1 MTISFLEENT
11 RSRERLF
18 ELVKC
23 LTDEEL
29 GHRLDQDWTVSAVL
43 AHLAFWDQRA
53 CSLLRQWKEN
63 GIGPSPIDVDIVN
76 EALLPILLALP
87 PRQAAELAIMAAEA
101 ADRELSNA
109 SPELITAIEAQGKFR
124 LRRSAHRQEHL
135 DQIEQGLKT
144 LRGE

>member
-1 MTISFLEENT
+1 MTVSFLAENT
-11 RSRERLF
+11 RSRERLDW
-18 ELVKC
+18 LVKC

-29 GHRLDQDWTVSAVL
+29 GYYMDQGWTVAAVL

-53 CSLLRQWKEN
+53 CSLLRLWKEN
-63 GIGPSPIDVDIVN
+63 GVGPSPIDVDIVN

-87 PRQAAELAIMAAEA
+87 PRQAAELAISAAEA
-101 ADRELSNA
+101 ADRELSDA
-109 SPELITAIEAQGKFR
+109 SPELIMAIEAQGKFR

-135 DQIEQGLKT
+135 DQIERNLET